1 MASVDQGSHSMAMT
15 RLRRQTVLKPAGH
28 EGFLLVVPTTR
39 RKGMAGV
46 RWPKDL
52 QVTLTFRHDL
62 LVGLR

>member
-1 MASVDQGSHSMAMT
+1 MAMT
-15 RLRRQTVLKPAGH
+15 RLRRQSVLKLAGH
-28 EGFLLVVPTTR
+28 EGFLLVVPTT

>member
-1 MASVDQGSHSMAMT
+1 MT
-15 RLRRQTVLKPAGH
+15 RLRRQTVLKPAGR